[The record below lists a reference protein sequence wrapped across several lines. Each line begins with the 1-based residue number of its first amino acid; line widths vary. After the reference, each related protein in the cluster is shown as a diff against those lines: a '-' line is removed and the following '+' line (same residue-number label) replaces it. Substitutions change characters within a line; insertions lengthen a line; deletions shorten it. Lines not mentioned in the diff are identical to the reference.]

1 MTELDN
7 STQLRKSRLL
17 GVIFLIYAIAIPILI
32 ALMTTM
38 NSIPTQEVSIFE
50 WVLLI
55 MMPIDLVIVLTL
67 YIRFKQTSRIPF
79 MGKTILLYTIGV
91 APAIYS
97 SILLFLNSFLKNYGI
112 ILGMSCSLVS
122 IGIVIISSPNMLSQR
137 N

>member
-7 STQLRKSRLL
+7 STQLRKSRLF